1 MCAYAYTQLL
11 PTWKQR
17 LERTN
22 QPWQGVGHYF
32 NHQSMMC
39 GKAACRA
46 INRQIQ
52 EPSHPNFWRPWWGKL
67 PLKDAPSLRNER
79 WEQPE
84 SYPYTTPL
92 CSLIEAFTNPYKEY
106 IEREPTTKHER
117 NLRNALKLCETL
129 PHSGMKNQHN
139 EVLRLTWKPP
149 GQPSLVPRLYQ
160 LDCLPRQI
168 RRGKA
173 WKIWS
178 HAWHQVDSG

>member
-1 MCAYAYTQLL
+1 MGIWNGKQTLVMCAYAYTQLL

-84 SYPYTTPL
+84 SYRQDEHEGRPEEL
-92 CSLIEAFTNPYKEY
+92 GED
-106 IEREPTTKHER
+106 REGR
-117 NLRNALKLCETL
+117 LA
-129 PHSGMKNQHN
+129 HN
-139 EVLRLTWKPP
+139 ISEVRKRDTATRLTALASQRRRFRRKARL
-149 GQPSLVPRLYQ
+149 SLHTR
-160 LDCLPRQI
+160 
-168 RRGKA
+168 
-173 WKIWS
+173 S
-178 HAWHQVDSG
+178 F